1 MMQKKEFVAYK
12 ISDLDEIANYIM
24 SNLTN
29 SKYLLFSG
37 ELGSGKTALIK
48 EIAKKLNINEPI
60 TSPTFNYI
68 KIYDGLVHMDAYN
81 LNGDLSEFEDY
92 FEDNVIAIEW
102 AEKIQIYENNYI
114 KINVKVGKNNER
126 YYEIEIIDKKI

>member
-12 ISDLDEIANYIM
+12 ISDLEKIANYIM

-92 FEDNVIAIEW
+92 FEDNLIAIEW

>member
-12 ISDLDEIANYIM
+12 ISDLDQIANYIM

-92 FEDNVIAIEW
+92 FEDNLIAIEW
-102 AEKIQIYENNYI
+102 AERIQIYENNYI

>member
-1 MMQKKEFVAYK
+1 MQKKEFVAYK
-12 ISDLDEIANYIM
+12 ISDLEKIANYIM

-92 FEDNVIAIEW
+92 FEDNLIAIEW

>member
-92 FEDNVIAIEW
+92 FEDNLIAIEW